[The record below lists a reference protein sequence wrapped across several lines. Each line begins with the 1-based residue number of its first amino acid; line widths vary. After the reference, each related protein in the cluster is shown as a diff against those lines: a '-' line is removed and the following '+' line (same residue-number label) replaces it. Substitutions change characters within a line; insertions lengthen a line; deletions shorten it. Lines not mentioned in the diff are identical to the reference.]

1 MMTETTDARDTVAI
15 DEGVH
20 NIYKQL
26 TEGNDIV
33 NVPFRTMK
41 DVFMWAAILGYR
53 NGERRSITGK
63 KLTIFRW
70 AQFSSQTD
78 VPLLK
83 ALAIADDGNVDI
95 LTSQNEILIIAEE
108 YANAGIHELRA
119 SVLDEYGQSLWN
131 LVGTI
136 NAQDF
141 RVSTGKK
148 NAYEE
153 NAI

>member
-20 NIYKQL
+20 AIYKQL

-33 NVPFRTMK
+33 NAPFRTMK

-63 KLTIFRW
+63 KVTIFRW

-83 ALAIADDGNVDI
+83 ALAIADNSNVDV
-95 LTSQNEILIIAEE
+95 LVNQDEILIIAEE

-119 SVLDEYGQSLWN
+119 SVLDEYGQPLWN
-131 LVGTI
+131 LIANLT
-136 NAQDF
+136 
-141 RVSTGKK
+141 S
-148 NAYEE
+148 
-153 NAI
+153 